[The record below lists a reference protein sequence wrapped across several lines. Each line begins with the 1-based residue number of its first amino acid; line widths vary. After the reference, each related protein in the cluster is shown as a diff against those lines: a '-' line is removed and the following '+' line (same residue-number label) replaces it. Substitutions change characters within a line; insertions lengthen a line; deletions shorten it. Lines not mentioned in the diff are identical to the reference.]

1 MHMKRWLALLL
12 IAAVLLASGCT
23 AARQDQLYLYGEFHA
38 NDELLQRELALWK
51 DYYAGGMRDLF
62 VELPYY
68 TAQYLNRWMQ
78 ADNDRILMEV
88 YTDWKGSASYHQ
100 NVLDFYRGIKTA
112 CPETVFHGTDV
123 GHQYNSTGYRYLKL
137 LRSEGKRD
145 TEEYRLASENI
156 DQGLEFYRTQD
167 GEFRENAM
175 TQNLLREYRALGGGT
190 VMGIYGAYHTSMTSD
205 DGVQTMAS
213 RLTEALGDSVI
224 FYDLREK

>member
-1 MHMKRWLALLL
+1 MKRWLALLL

-23 AARQDQLYLYGEFHA
+23 AARQDRLYLYGEFHA

-100 NVLDFYRGIKTA
+100 NVLDFYRGIKAA

-123 GHQYNSTGYRYLKL
+123 GHQYGSTGYRYLKL

-175 TQNLLREYRALGGGT
+175 TQNLLREYRALGGGS

-224 FYDLREK
+224 FHDLREE

>member
-1 MHMKRWLALLL
+1 MKRWLALLL

-51 DYYAGGMRDLF
+51 DYYEDGMRELF
-62 VELPYY
+62 VEP
-68 TAQYLNRWMQ
+68 
-78 ADNDRILMEV
+78 
-88 YTDWKGSASYHQ
+88 SYHQ
-100 NVLDFYRGIKTA
+100 NVLDFYRGIKAA

-123 GHQYNSTGYRYLKL
+123 GHQYNSTGYRYLRL

-175 TQNLLREYRALGGGT
+175 TQNLLREYRALGGGS

-224 FYDLREK
+224 FYDLREE

>member
-1 MHMKRWLALLL
+1 MHMKRWIALLL

-23 AARQDQLYLYGEFHA
+23 AARQDRLYLYGEFHA

-51 DYYAGGMRDLF
+51 DYYEDGMRDLF

-100 NVLDFYRGIKTA
+100 NVLDFYCGIKAA

-175 TQNLLREYRALGGGT
+175 A
-190 VMGIYGAYHTSMTSD
+190 
-205 DGVQTMAS
+205 
-213 RLTEALGDSVI
+213 
-224 FYDLREK
+224 

>member
-1 MHMKRWLALLL
+1 MKRWIALLL

-23 AARQDQLYLYGEFHA
+23 AARQDRLYLYGEFHA

-100 NVLDFYRGIKTA
+100 NVLDFYRGIKEA
-112 CPETVFHGTDV
+112 CPETVFHGTDAV
-123 GHQYNSTGYRYLKL
+123 SYTHLDVY
-137 LRSEGKRD
+137 KR
-145 TEEYRLASENI
+145 
-156 DQGLEFYRTQD
+156 
-167 GEFRENAM
+167 
-175 TQNLLREYRALGGGT
+175 QNLSNSVA
-190 VMGIYGAYHTSMTSD
+190 I
-205 DGVQTMAS
+205 GVF
-213 RLTEALGDSVI
+213 EALRQLN
-224 FYDLREK
+224 FPHLRDYGKMKV

>member
-1 MHMKRWLALLL
+1 MKRWLALLL
-12 IAAVLLASGCT
+12 IAVLLASGCT
-23 AARQDQLYLYGEFHA
+23 AARQDRLYLYGEFHA

-62 VELPYY
+62 VELPYF

-100 NVLDFYRGIKTA
+100 NVLDFYRGIKAA
-112 CPETVFHGTDV
+112 C
-123 GHQYNSTGYRYLKL
+123 
-137 LRSEGKRD
+137 EGKRD

-224 FYDLREK
+224 FHDLREE

>member
-1 MHMKRWLALLL
+1 MKRWLALLL

-23 AARQDQLYLYGEFHA
+23 AARQDRLYLYGEFHA

-51 DYYAGGMRDLF
+51 DYYAGGLRDLF
-62 VELPYY
+62 IELPYY

-88 YTDWKGSASYHQ
+88 YTDWKGSASYQ
-100 NVLDFYRGIKTA
+100 
-112 CPETVFHGTDV
+112 TVFHGTDV
-123 GHQYNSTGYRYLKL
+123 GHQYNSTGYRYLRL

-224 FYDLREK
+224 FHDLREE

>member
-23 AARQDQLYLYGEFHA
+23 AVRQDQLYLYGEFHA

-88 YTDWKGSASYHQ
+88 YADWKGSASYHQ
-100 NVLDFYRGIKTA
+100 NVLDFYRGIKAA

-123 GHQYNSTGYRYLKL
+123 GHQYNSTGYRYLRLHICRKTRIRKRLYISASHFTLSYNSYPVIALNKL
-137 LRSEGKRD
+137 TAHLKKLCC
-145 TEEYRLASENI
+145 Y
-156 DQGLEFYRTQD
+156 
-167 GEFRENAM
+167 
-175 TQNLLREYRALGGGT
+175 
-190 VMGIYGAYHTSMTSD
+190 
-205 DGVQTMAS
+205 
-213 RLTEALGDSVI
+213 
-224 FYDLREK
+224 

>member
-1 MHMKRWLALLL
+1 MKRWIALLL

-23 AARQDQLYLYGEFHA
+23 AARQDRLYLYGEFHA

-51 DYYAGGMRDLF
+51 DYYEDGMRDLF

-100 NVLDFYRGIKTA
+100 NVLDFYRGIKEA
-112 CPETVFHGTDV
+112 CPKTVFHGTDV
-123 GHQYNSTGYRYLKL
+123 GHQYGSTGYRYLKL

-145 TEEYRLASENI
+145 TE
-156 DQGLEFYRTQD
+156 
-167 GEFRENAM
+167 
-175 TQNLLREYRALGGGT
+175 
-190 VMGIYGAYHTSMTSD
+190 
-205 DGVQTMAS
+205 
-213 RLTEALGDSVI
+213 
-224 FYDLREK
+224 

>member
-1 MHMKRWLALLL
+1 
-12 IAAVLLASGCT
+12 
-23 AARQDQLYLYGEFHA
+23 
-38 NDELLQRELALWK
+38 
-51 DYYAGGMRDLF
+51 MRDLF

-100 NVLDFYRGIKTA
+100 NVLDFYRGIKEA

-123 GHQYNSTGYRYLKL
+123 GHQYNSTGYRYLRL

-175 TQNLLREYRALGGGT
+175 TQNLLREYRALGGGS

-224 FYDLREK
+224 FYDLREE

>member
-1 MHMKRWLALLL
+1 MSISAAPDGRNAYEALDRPAL
-12 IAAVLLASGCT
+12 IAAVLLVSGCT
-23 AARQDQLYLYGEFHA
+23 AARQDRLYLYGEFHA

-100 NVLDFYRGIKTA
+100 NVLDFYRGIKEA

-123 GHQYNSTGYRYLKL
+123 GHQYGSTGYRYLKL

-167 GEFRENAM
+167 GEFRENARRR
-175 TQNLLREYRALGGGT
+175 TCCGNITRGRRFRHG
-190 VMGIYGAYHTSMTSD
+190 
-205 DGVQTMAS
+205 
-213 RLTEALGDSVI
+213 
-224 FYDLREK
+224 DLRRLPHVDDQ